1 MGIPQRPLAVC
12 ATAAATALATVAA
25 AALFTAAAGEGVNG
39 TGTATW
45 TSVTDS
51 VGLVTSPSAKWGGAL
66 IADLDGDGWY
76 DLVLNNHDQTTLQ
89 LFWNNRNGQFTRA
102 EDPLPF
108 LIDAHGMTAGDI
120 FLTGSSD
127 FIVMQGGANGGAP
140 ATPRLLRSLGSS
152 RKLVQAQRATTLEAD
167 TGGRGRTPLLVD
179 MDGDGDLDLILL
191 NYVVSPEASGP
202 RQRVY
207 ENRNGVYVRRND
219 SGLEDANVERA
230 ILTDLNGDG
239 WMDVVAFPFLRIYIA
254 TGPFTF
260 VDRTYDWLRGIPN
273 RGSIGTSV
281 WAAAEL
287 DVNGDG
293 RWDLYLARRWQSD
306 VLLINDDN
314 SRFVVAPPPAG
325 KNRGHSDV
333 TVGDFNNDGA
343 TDVFLSY
350 SAEPVADGGA
360 VARPD
365 VLLTGD
371 GQGGFTAS
379 TDHGANQVSL
389 AAGDSVQ
396 AFDYDLDGRLD
407 LLVGAG
413 DEVVGRGPLGSWS
426 LFANTSPQPA
436 DGGGHWLLVDVGRSP
451 NRKAAPSNALVT
463 VTAAYA
469 DGKGTTRSIVRR
481 VGGAGGSGISD
492 DLRIVHFGLGDRD
505 TIEELTVE
513 WSDGSS
519 VERTDVPVDAR
530 YVVTTV

>member
-1 MGIPQRPLAVC
+1 MGIPRHPLAAC

-25 AALFTAAAGEGVNG
+25 AALFTAATGEGVNG
-39 TGTATW
+39 KSTATW
-45 TSVTDS
+45 TDVTDA
-51 VGLVTSPSAKWGGAL
+51 VGLHTSPAAKWGGGL

-89 LFWNNRNGQFTRA
+89 LFWNNRDGGFTRA
-102 EDPLPF
+102 PDPLPF
-108 LIDAHGMTAGDI
+108 LIDAHGMAAGDV

-140 ATPRLLRSLGSS
+140 ATPRLLRSSGRS
-152 RKLVQAQRATTLEAD
+152 RVLEQAQRATMLEDD

-179 MDGDGDLDLILL
+179 MDRDGDLDLILL
-191 NYVVSPEASGP
+191 NYVVGPEASGP

-219 SGLEDANVERA
+219 SGLENANVERA

-254 TGPFTF
+254 SSPFTF
-260 VDRTYDWLRGIPN
+260 VDHTDIWMRAIPD

-287 DVNGDG
+287 DANGDG
-293 RWDLYLARRWQSD
+293 MWDLYLARRWQPD
-306 VLLINDDN
+306 VLLLNAGN
-314 SRFVVAPPPAG
+314 SGFAVAPPPAG
-325 KNRGHSDV
+325 PLRGFSDV

-350 SAEPVADGGA
+350 AFEPPAHGGA

-365 VLLTGD
+365 VLLTGN
-371 GQGGFTAS
+371 GHGGFTPS
-379 TDHGANQVSL
+379 TDHGANQVSP

-396 AFDYDLDGRLD
+396 AFDYNLDGRLD
-407 LLVGAG
+407 LLIAAG
-413 DEVVGRGPLGSWS
+413 DEVVGRGPLGTWS
-426 LFANTSPQPA
+426 LFDNTSPLPA
-436 DGGGHWLLVDVGRSP
+436 DGGGHWLLVDVGRSVD
-451 NRKAAPSNALVT
+451 RRAAPGNALVT
-463 VTAAYA
+463 VTAGYA
-469 DGKGTTRSIVRR
+469 DGKGKPHTFMRR
-481 VGGAGGSGISD
+481 VGGAGGSGITD

-505 TIEELTVE
+505 TITELKVT
-513 WSDGSS
+513 WSDGSTAT
-519 VERTDVPVDAR
+519 RTVVPVDTKFA
-530 YVVTTV
+530 VTAV